1 MKYEG
6 QHIVYMCPY
15 SFQALAS
22 SVTQTFSCEFYLT
35 LVHAQLVLA
44 ISELKSEKEEDL
56 DE

>member
-1 MKYEG
+1 MTYEG
-6 QHIVYMCPY
+6 QHIVYTCPY

-22 SVTQTFSCEFYLT
+22 SFTQIFSCEFYLT